1 MVLTLI
7 ILCFAQFCSFAVTYT
22 NYPEAVTCT
31 PHGDLK
37 TSVGFAWYTDTEV
50 TDSVVQLRVA
60 GDSSEFGTNPNLN
73 FTGTCETVSHG
84 ALSYNVH
91 KVVATGLNP
100 GTKYEYRVGAPGY
113 WSDAQESLNG
123 VGYFETAPDH
133 ETEFTFINLG
143 DINGGSVSSMQAF
156 GNALRRA
163 INLFPTSKF
172 IMQNGDTATNMED
185 KDKKE
190 QEWKWFFQYSQPYLM
205 NTIWVGTIG
214 NHDVSP
220 DDTNYNQHFN
230 YKSAGDYGTYFSFD
244 YSNVHFINIDTNRH
258 SQEQIDW
265 AIYDVVRNGK
275 RWNIAFFHAPL
286 YSNGSHGNDTSTRRR
301 WQEPLCDILGIDLIF
316 TGHDHVYN
324 RCYYL
329 KDGLPVS
336 DDTNKEDK
344 EGIVTDPIG
353 TLCVLPNCAATK
365 FYTPDTSKNSD
376 YIKISAQPN
385 KSTYAGVTVSG
396 DKLVCKVYYY
406 DETKPNDEDKDVL
419 LDQFG
424 IIKTKQPPKPPE
436 NVKIDYDFVANIAT
450 ITWEDTNTEFVR
462 DYVIYD
468 ENNKYKV
475 NWTHFMGGT
484 EVKSYTITGITQDN
498 YKDYSFVVKAVGER
512 AFSDAARPAVV
523 KKMNVNN
530 VRLIDEH
537 TGKVLVKGQIPVSS
551 DFAQNQVVLLL
562 RKKNAPV
569 ISKDEIAYIAQ
580 TTISRDGS
588 YVFKFPFHG
597 DINEYELMIR
607 LGEELKNDTITK
619 AVVDYRWIDAGI
631 QIFKINDNQL
641 SGEIHIN
648 NYYDVEGLTYTI
660 CLAFY
665 DENNKLIGVSMK
677 ENVQNIGAGITTDD
691 LRADIPSGAV
701 KAAAMIWSNYTQ
713 MIPLGNRD
721 DMIFDFLH

>member
-1 MVLTLI
+1 M
-7 ILCFAQFCSFAVTYT
+7 
-22 NYPEAVTCT
+22 
-31 PHGDLK
+31 H
-37 TSVGFAWYTDTEV
+37 
-50 TDSVVQLRVA
+50 
-60 GDSSEFGTNPNLN
+60 
-73 FTGTCETVSHG
+73 
-84 ALSYNVH
+84 
-91 KVVATGLNP
+91 
-100 GTKYEYRVGAPGY
+100 
-113 WSDAQESLNG
+113 
-123 VGYFETAPDH
+123 
-133 ETEFTFINLG
+133 
-143 DINGGSVSSMQAF
+143 
-156 GNALRRA
+156 
-163 INLFPTSKF
+163 
-172 IMQNGDTATNMED
+172 NGDTAQDTQSRIT
-185 KDKKE
+185 KE
-190 QEWKWFFQYSQPYLM
+190 TQFEWLFQYAQPYLKD
-205 NTIWVGTIG
+205 TIWVGTVG
-214 NHDVSP
+214 NHDARP
-220 DDTNYNQHFN
+220 DYTNFNQHFN
-230 YKSAGDYGTYFSFD
+230 YKSAGNKGMYFSFD
-244 YSNVHFINIDTNRH
+244 YSNVHFINLDTNYTG
-258 SQEQIDW
+258 QDQVDW

-275 RWNIAFFHAPL
+275 KWNIAFFHAPL
-286 YSNGSHGNDTSTRRR
+286 YSNGNHWSQTTTRSI
-301 WQEPLCDILGIDLIF
+301 WSEPLCDILGIDLIF
-316 TGHDHVYN
+316 TGHDHIYN
-324 RCYYL
+324 RGYYL
-329 KDGLPVS
+329 KSGQPVS
-336 DDTNKEDK
+336 DDINQE
-344 EGIVTDPIG
+344 EGEENIVTDPVG
-353 TLCVLPNCAATK
+353 TLFVLPNCATTIFYNPATDENGEYVNK
-365 FYTPDTSKNSD
+365 E
-376 YIKISAQPN
+376 YIKITKQPK

-436 NVKIDYDFVANIAT
+436 NVKIDYDFVANTAT